1 MNVRLQTFVA
11 SVRERWSGFERD
23 QKIKIAGASALILV
37 AFIALLYIML
47 KPNYVALVS
56 NSDVVTI
63 STIQEQLTSAGI
75 KSAETDN
82 GRTLL
87 VDEKDKVSAE
97 VILLQQTNYAKTEQ
111 FSFTDAL
118 DLMSLGTTESV
129 KRETLI
135 RAKAGEIAKD
145 LEAFDG
151 VEAATV
157 EIASPP
163 DDQFFIENADDVTA
177 SVKLTLSKEID
188 DTQAE
193 SIAKFVASS
202 VVGLDVKNVVVL
214 DNNANMLYSG
224 DMENDVT
231 RQFDIEAQKKAEIEE
246 SVKKQLQPLYNEI
259 IVTPSIEFDWDKS
272 VIDATTYEAPNSD
285 NPSVGIINQQSTTQ
299 ENVEGGTN
307 GEAPGTATNGGNTIY
322 GTGGETQ
329 SASAKSN
336 DVNYSV
342 NQTRT
347 TTEKKAGN
355 INRDE
360 SSVAVMVYNYTNYN
374 QDYMEKNDLLN
385 GLTWDQFKAQTL
397 PEAMPIDQD
406 VIDSVVTAT
415 GIQNVTV
422 KGYQVPVFIDKVA
435 TPPQVKEI
443 VMFVVLGLLILL
455 LAILIFRNT
464 HVEEVEEVE
473 PELSVEDLLVSTKV
487 EEISEVQ
494 EAEAIKIKQENTMK
508 TQIDKFVTER
518 PDTAAQLLRNWL
530 NEDWE

>member
-11 SVRERWSGFERD
+11 SVRERWSSFERD
-23 QKIKIAGASALILV
+23 QKIKVAGASALILI
-37 AFIALLYIML
+37 AFIAILYIML
-47 KPNYVALVS
+47 KPNYVALVA

-63 STIQEQLTSAGI
+63 NNVKEQLTAAGI
-75 KSAETDN
+75 KSKDSDD

-97 VILLQQTNYAKTEQ
+97 VILLQQTSYAKTEQ
-111 FSFTDAL
+111 FTFTDAL

-177 SVKLTLSKEID
+177 SVQLTLSKEISD
-188 DTQAE
+188 LQAE
-193 SIAKFVASS
+193 AIAKFVASS
-202 VVGLDVKNVVVL
+202 VVGLDVKNVIVT
-214 DNNANMLYSG
+214 DNKANMLYSG
-224 DMENDVT
+224 DMETDAS
-231 RQFDIEAQKKAEIEE
+231 RQSDIETQKRMELEE

-259 IVTPSIEFDWDKS
+259 VVTPNITYDWDKS
-272 VIDATTYEAPNSD
+272 IVDSTTYEAPN
-285 NPSVGIINQQSTTQ
+285 PETPTVGLINSQSTTS
-299 ENVEGGTN
+299 ENVEGGSN
-307 GEAPGTATNGGNTIY
+307 GAAPGTATNGGTTIY
-322 GTGGETQ
+322 GTEGSSQ
-329 SASAKSN
+329 SANAKSN
-336 DVNYSV
+336 DTDYSL
-342 NQTRT
+342 NETRT
-347 TTEKKAGN
+347 TTEKKAGT

-360 SSVAVMVYNYTNYN
+360 SSVAVMAYNYTYFN
-374 QDYMEKNDLLN
+374 QDYMEENDLLN
-385 GLTWDQFKAQTL
+385 GLTWEEFKAQTK
-397 PEAMPIDQD
+397 PVAMPIDQA
-406 VIDSVVTAT
+406 VIDNVISAT
-415 GIQNVTV
+415 GIENTTV
-422 KGYQVPVFIDKVA
+422 SGYQVPVFIDRVA

-443 VMFVVLGLLILL
+443 IMFVVLGLLILL

-464 HVEEVEEVE
+464 QVEEVEEVE

-487 EEISEVQ
+487 EEIQEVQ
-494 EAEAIKIKQENTMK
+494 EAESIKIKQENAMK